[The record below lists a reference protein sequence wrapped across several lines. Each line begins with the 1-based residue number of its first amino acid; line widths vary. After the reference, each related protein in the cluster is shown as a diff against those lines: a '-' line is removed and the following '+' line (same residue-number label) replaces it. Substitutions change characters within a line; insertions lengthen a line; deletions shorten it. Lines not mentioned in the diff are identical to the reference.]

1 MIIIITKD
9 YGRLSVRAANVMVEI
24 VKGTRI
30 VALY

>member
-24 VKGTRI
+24 VKGTRMPF
-30 VALY
+30 